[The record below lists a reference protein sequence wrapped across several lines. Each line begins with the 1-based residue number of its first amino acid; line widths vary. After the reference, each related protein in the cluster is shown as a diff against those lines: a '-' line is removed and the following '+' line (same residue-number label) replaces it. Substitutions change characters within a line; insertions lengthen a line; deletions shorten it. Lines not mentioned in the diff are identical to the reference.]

1 MMDETT
7 LEGVSHSDDENAL
20 ASALEGIPEA
30 TEAPAQ
36 EAAEPQ
42 AEQESETP
50 DAGDG
55 EGDPEESGIETL
67 EQFAK
72 EAGVDLN
79 DLLTL
84 KVKLKV
90 DGEEKDATLQDL
102 IKINQLEGHVNRKSI
117 ELSEKQKAWET
128 QETQFRQDWNQRLQ
142 MAGTAM
148 DSQEQQLAQEYQSV
162 DWNTLYQ
169 QDPAQYSALQ
179 LRFQQANGMLQQQK
193 QQLAQHYTQ
202 TTQQMRE
209 TIKPKALEMIHS
221 QHPDLSDPVSYGNA
235 LGDIKGYLK
244 SIGANESNFDAVELD
259 PVVFRVAR
267 DAARYQQIVAKK
279 PDVANKVKTAPKM
292 QRPSPKESLGASAA
306 RLKSLREQAGK
317 GNQDAMAQLLES
329 L

>member
-179 LRFQQANGMLQQQK
+179 LRFQQTNGMLQQQK

-202 TTQQMRE
+202 TTQQMR
-209 TIKPKALEMIHS
+209 
-221 QHPDLSDPVSYGNA
+221 
-235 LGDIKGYLK
+235 
-244 SIGANESNFDAVELD
+244 
-259 PVVFRVAR
+259 
-267 DAARYQQIVAKK
+267 
-279 PDVANKVKTAPKM
+279 
-292 QRPSPKESLGASAA
+292 
-306 RLKSLREQAGK
+306 
-317 GNQDAMAQLLES
+317 
-329 L
+329 